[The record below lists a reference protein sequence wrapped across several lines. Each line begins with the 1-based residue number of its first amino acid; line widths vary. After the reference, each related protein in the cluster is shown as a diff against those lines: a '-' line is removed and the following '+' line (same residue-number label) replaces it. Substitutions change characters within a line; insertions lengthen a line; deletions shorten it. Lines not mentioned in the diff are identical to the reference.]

1 MFEQPARSRYR
12 NNNGGNAAGNNARVG
27 ASNRGGRTTT
37 VIQKNPNVQSPAVSS
52 SSVVTA
58 GPSRSQPGSGDNGGG
73 GNVDR
78 GQNSNALSSSSNV
91 VAQNALSGVRSIGI
105 PENVLDDF
113 RKVYKNLVTDANIAE
128 ASAKS
133 LEEIQQKNFLV
144 AEAIASFENAVRSY
158 ANRNTAF
165 GRVAN
170 VSLKDL
176 EMLDSEKTRRLFRS
190 ATAFNA
196 RNQWLG
202 NEFLAAIDPANLK
215 KRLNDALQ
223 KVEQG
228 GGSGDSSGG
237 GDDESSEEANPE
249 SVNLDKNDGLYSL
262 RSTAD
267 AIPLQNLIGYT
278 NEAREIVSYCRRVE
292 FLTGDDDAGSAAIRN
307 NPVTIALYGPPGTG
321 KTTIAQS
328 VARYMDV
335 VYMYVNAENVT
346 SQWAGGTEKN
356 ISKIFRRARI
366 ASKRYSTPGAPPR
379 RVLILIDEIDGLIK
393 NRADSSRQLTG
404 EEYSRITTFLQM
416 LTPPLGTDN
425 SNLIVMFTTNRL
437 ENIDSAVLNRA
448 RGRIFM
454 GYVVSPN
461 DRITLVNYLFKDYV
475 KSDQSSQNARAV
487 DVEPDRA
494 SRTNSAFENI
504 VIECDDLVPRD
515 LQNVLASVK
524 NRILQRFE
532 GTNPTVD
539 IKIDLSN
546 EDNRITYK
554 ELGEILRNAQPAT
567 NAQTLFRDYSP
578 PHEHVCKWLSENA
591 KYLDICRSASVYR
604 SHGQDC

>member
-12 NNNGGNAAGNNARVG
+12 NNGGGNVGSNARVG
-27 ASNRGGRTTT
+27 TSNRGGRTTT
-37 VIQKNPNVQSPAVSS
+37 VIQRNPNVQSSAVSS
-52 SSVVTA
+52 SSSAVAT
-58 GPSRSQPGSGDNGGG
+58 GTNRQPGSLDNGSTGGG
-73 GNVDR
+73 GGRNGDR
-78 GQNSNALSSSSNV
+78 VQGNAALSDSANV
-91 VAQNALSGVRSIGI
+91 VAQSAKSGVRAIGI
-105 PENVLDDF
+105 PENILNDF
-113 RKVYKNLVTDANIAE
+113 QTVYQNLVTDANIAE
-128 ASAKS
+128 SSAKS

-158 ANRNTAF
+158 ANRNAVS

-215 KRLNDALQ
+215 KRLADALQ

-228 GGSGDSSGG
+228 GGGGSGDST
-237 GDDESSEEANPE
+237 GDDETNEEANPE
-249 SVNLDKNDGLYSL
+249 NVNLDKSDGLYSL

-267 AIPLQNLIGYT
+267 AIPLQNLIGYA

-292 FLTGDDDAGSAAIRN
+292 FLTRDNDDGSAAIRN

-393 NRADSSRQLTG
+393 NRAGSSRQLTG

-461 DRITLVNYLFKDYV
+461 DRISLVNYLFKDYL
-475 KSDQSSQNARAV
+475 KSER
-487 DVEPDRA
+487 PD
-494 SRTNSAFENI
+494 SAFENV
-504 VIECDDLVPRD
+504 VIGCDDLVPRD

-532 GTNPTVD
+532 GTNPTAD
-539 IKIDLSN
+539 IRIDLTDDN
-546 EDNRITYK
+546 NRITYE
-554 ELGEILRNAQPAT
+554 ELADFLRNAQPAT
-567 NAQTLFRDYSP
+567 NAETLFRDYSP
-578 PHEHVCKWLSENA
+578 PHAHVCKWLSENA
-591 KYLDICRSASVYR
+591 NYLAICRSANVYR
-604 SHGQDC
+604 AHGRDC